1 MFSKLRPLIF
11 KVDPEKAH
19 TLAIKSLKFNLIPNV
34 FDENKNDSIF
44 QTKIFNKVLDNPIGM
59 AAGFDKNAEVY
70 NALFKLGFG
79 FVEVGTIT
87 PLKQYGNP
95 KPRVFRL
102 AEDEALINRLGFNN
116 HGAEIV
122 KDRIRRN
129 KKLGLLGIN
138 IGPNK
143 DTSDRLNDYLI
154 GLKTFHEEA
163 DYITINISSPNT
175 ENLRNFHEGGKLQD
189 LLKSV
194 ITEKKNLNSNIP
206 IAVKVSP
213 DISEDQVN
221 QITEILLENEIN
233 VVIVSNTSDATR
245 DKLSNIQRHQKGGLS
260 GKPIEEKSN
269 ILINKFYKLLKG
281 KIKIIGVGGVDS
293 GQAAYDKFIAGAD
306 FVQLYTGMVFNG
318 PNIAGIIKKELKE
331 LLIRDGVKNYTEIIG
346 NKTLS

>member
-1 MFSKLRPLIF
+1 MFSKLRPLLF

-34 FDENKNDSIF
+34 FDEHKNDSIF
-44 QTKIFNKVLDNPIGM
+44 QTKIFGKDLDNPIGM

-102 AEDEALINRLGFNN
+102 VEDEALINRLGFNN

-122 KDRIRRN
+122 KDRIKRN

-143 DTSDRLNDYLI
+143 DSSDRLNDYLI
-154 GLKTFHEEA
+154 GLKTFYDDA

-175 ENLRNFHEGGKLQD
+175 ENLRTFHEGNKLQD
-189 LLKSV
+189 LLKS
-194 ITEKKNLNSNIP
+194 IMEEKKNLNSNIP

-213 DISEDQVN
+213 DISEDQVS
-221 QITEILLENEIN
+221 QISEILLEHEIKAI
-233 VVIVSNTSDATR
+233 IVSNTSEATR

-293 GQAAYDKFIAGAD
+293 GQSAYDKFIAGAD

>member
-1 MFSKLRPLIF
+1 MYKRQLLF

-34 FDENKNDSIF
+34 FDEHKNDSIF
-44 QTKIFNKVLDNPIGM
+44 QTKIFGKDLDNPIGM

-102 AEDEALINRLGFNN
+102 VEDEALINRLGFNN

-122 KDRIRRN
+122 KDRIKRN

-143 DTSDRLNDYLI
+143 DSSDRLNDYLI
-154 GLKTFHEEA
+154 GLKTFYDDA

-175 ENLRNFHEGGKLQD
+175 ENLRTFHEGNKLQD
-189 LLKSV
+189 LLKS
-194 ITEKKNLNSNIP
+194 IMTEKKNLNSNIP

-213 DISEDQVN
+213 DISEDQVS
-221 QITEILLENEIN
+221 QISEILLEHEIKAI
-233 VVIVSNTSDATR
+233 IVSNTSEATR

-269 ILINKFYKLLKG
+269 ILINEFYKLLKG

-293 GQAAYDKFIAGAD
+293 GQSAYDKFIAGAD

>member
-70 NALFKLGFG
+70 NTLFKLGFG

-102 AEDEALINRLGFNN
+102 VEDEALINRLGFNN

-175 ENLRNFHEGGKLQD
+175 ENLRNFHEGDKLQD
-189 LLKSV
+189 LLKSI

-233 VVIVSNTSDATR
+233 VVIVSNTSDVTR

-306 FVQLYTGMVFNG
+306 FVQLYTGMVFKG
-318 PNIAGIIKKELKE
+318 PNIAGIIKKDLKE
-331 LLIRDGVKNYTEIIG
+331 LLIRDGVKNYTEIVG

>member
-1 MFSKLRPLIF
+1 MFSKLRPLLF

-34 FDENKNDSIF
+34 FDEHKNDSIF
-44 QTKIFNKVLDNPIGM
+44 QTTIFGKDLDNPIGM

-102 AEDEALINRLGFNN
+102 VEDEALINRLGFNN

-122 KDRIRRN
+122 KDRIKRN

-143 DTSDRLNDYLI
+143 DSSDRLNDYLI
-154 GLKTFHEEA
+154 GLKTFYDDA

-175 ENLRNFHEGGKLQD
+175 ENLRTFHEGDKLQD
-189 LLKSV
+189 LLKS
-194 ITEKKNLNSNIP
+194 IMEEKKNLNSNIP

-213 DISEDQVN
+213 DISKDQVS
-221 QITEILLENEIN
+221 QISEILLEHEIKAI
-233 VVIVSNTSDATR
+233 IVSNTSEANR
-245 DKLSNIQRHQKGGLS
+245 DKLGNIQRHQKGGLS

-269 ILINKFYKLLKG
+269 ILINEFYKLLKG

-293 GQAAYDKFIAGAD
+293 GQSAYDKFIAGAD

>member
-175 ENLRNFHEGGKLQD
+175 ENLRNFHEGDKLQD
-189 LLKSV
+189 LLKS
-194 ITEKKNLNSNIP
+194 IIIEKKNLNSNIP

-306 FVQLYTGMVFNG
+306 FVQLYTGMVFKG
-318 PNIAGIIKKELKE
+318 PNIAGIIKKDLKE
-331 LLIRDGVKNYTEIIG
+331 LLIRDGVKNYTEIVG
-346 NKTLS
+346 NKTIS

>member
-1 MFSKLRPLIF
+1 MFSKLRPLLF

-34 FDENKNDSIF
+34 FDQNKNDSIF
-44 QTKIFNKVLDNPIGM
+44 QTKIFGKDLDNPIGM

-102 AEDEALINRLGFNN
+102 VEDEALINRLGFNN

-122 KDRIRRN
+122 KDRIKRN

-143 DTSDRLNDYLI
+143 DSSDRLNDYLI
-154 GLKTFHEEA
+154 GLKTFYDDA

-175 ENLRNFHEGGKLQD
+175 ENLRTFHEGNKLQD
-189 LLKSV
+189 LLKS
-194 ITEKKNLNSNIP
+194 IMEEKKNLNSNIP

-213 DISEDQVN
+213 DISEDQVS
-221 QITEILLENEIN
+221 QISEILLEHEIKAI
-233 VVIVSNTSDATR
+233 IVSNTSEATR

-269 ILINKFYKLLKG
+269 ILINRFYKLLKG

-293 GQAAYDKFIAGAD
+293 GQTAYNKFLAGAD
-306 FVQLYTGMVFNG
+306 FIQLYTGMVFKG

-331 LLIRDGVKNYTEIIG
+331 LFIRDGIKNYTEIVG

>member
-1 MFSKLRPLIF
+1 MFSKLRPLLF

-34 FDENKNDSIF
+34 FDEHKNDSIF
-44 QTKIFNKVLDNPIGM
+44 QTKIFGKDLDNPIGM

-102 AEDEALINRLGFNN
+102 VEDEALINRLGFNN

-122 KDRIRRN
+122 KDRIKRN
-129 KKLGLLGIN
+129 NKLGLLGIN

-143 DTSDRLNDYLI
+143 DSSNRLNDYLI
-154 GLKTFHEEA
+154 GLKTFYDEA

-175 ENLRNFHEGGKLQD
+175 ENLRTFHEGDKLQD
-189 LLKSV
+189 LLKS
-194 ITEKKNLNSNIP
+194 IMEEKKNLNSNIP

-213 DISEDQVN
+213 DISKDQVS
-221 QITEILLENEIN
+221 QISEILLEHEIKAI
-233 VVIVSNTSDATR
+233 IVSNTSEATR
-245 DKLSNIQRHQKGGLS
+245 DKLGNIQRHQKGGLS

-269 ILINKFYKLLKG
+269 ILINEFYKLLKG

-293 GQAAYDKFIAGAD
+293 GQSAYDKFIAGAD